1 MPKFQDGGFFLSTT
15 PPPGS
20 LPYCLR
26 SEAVLPLDRAVL
38 GLVAPV
44 LVQTDWGLELRV
56 HSCDVQ
62 IYVSIF
68 CLSCLYTWCSHTL
81 QLCLLPVF
89 VLAIQDCICACVCVY
104 TLVHACM
111 CGCVCVSLFDSLD
124 ETQST

>member
-1 MPKFQDGGFFLSTT
+1 MPKFQDGGFFLGTT

-62 IYVSIF
+62 IYVYILF
-68 CLSCLYTWCSHTL
+68 I
-81 QLCLLPVF
+81 LPVHM
-89 VLAIQDCICACVCVY
+89 V
-104 TLVHACM
+104 
-111 CGCVCVSLFDSLD
+111 
-124 ETQST
+124 